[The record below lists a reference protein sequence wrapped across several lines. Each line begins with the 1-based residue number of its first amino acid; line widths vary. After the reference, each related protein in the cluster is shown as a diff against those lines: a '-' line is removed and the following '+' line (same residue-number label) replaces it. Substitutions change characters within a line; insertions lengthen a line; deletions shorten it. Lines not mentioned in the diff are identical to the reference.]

1 MGCHLQ
7 RNPGQTDVFFHPSM
21 GTRILC
27 NPAPPRKPRGQRHL
41 YARASLC
48 AEFLP
53 SVPCALPLLQREDTL
68 HWALCPFRFHVGLSV
83 E

>member
-7 RNPGQTDVFFHPSM
+7 RNPSQTDVFFHPSM

-27 NPAPPRKPRGQRHL
+27 NPALPRKPRGQRHL

-53 SVPCALPLLQREDTL
+53 QRSLCPAPAPTRGHSTLGTLPL
-68 HWALCPFRFHVGLSV
+68 
-83 E
+83 